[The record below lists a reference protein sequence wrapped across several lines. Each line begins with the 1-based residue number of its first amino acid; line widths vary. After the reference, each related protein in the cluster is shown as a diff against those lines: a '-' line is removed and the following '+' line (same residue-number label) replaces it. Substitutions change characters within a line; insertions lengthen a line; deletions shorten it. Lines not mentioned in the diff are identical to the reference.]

1 MLSNSSPGEQAVK
14 IHFLSAGALDD
25 ESRDRS
31 PLVEE
36 IVEGSTEDGGT
47 GSGGEN
53 EMVIEAVVAPEDTQG
68 GATQQGGEKEGEVV
82 SDSSPEDE
90 NVAPPIIQVRFC
102 S

>member
-1 MLSNSSPGEQAVK
+1 M
-14 IHFLSAGALDD
+14 
-25 ESRDRS
+25 
-31 PLVEE
+31 EE
-36 IVEGSTEDGGT
+36 IVEGSAEDGAT

-53 EMVIEAVVAPEDTQG
+53 EMVIEAVVDPEDTQG
-68 GATQQGGEKEGEVV
+68 GTTEQSGRKEEEVV

>member
-1 MLSNSSPGEQAVK
+1 MVRILF
-14 IHFLSAGALDD
+14 ISAGALDD

-36 IVEGSTEDGGT
+36 IVEGSTEDGAT

-53 EMVIEAVVAPEDTQG
+53 EMVIEAVVDPEDTQC
-68 GATQQGGEKEGEVV
+68 GATGQGGGKEEEVV

-90 NVAPPIIQVRFC
+90 NVAPPIIQVQVC